1 MAAIRHGV
9 LFLSQPVIRFLTE
22 ARASVSF
29 ILSQHATFEAKC
41 IDERFA
47 FQNALH
53 MEAHR
58 GTTILVLGILGLV
71 VCAVCGIIA
80 WVMAN
85 KDIPKMEAGTMDPE
99 GLGQAKAGKIC
110 GMISVI
116 LWALAI
122 IAYVVFI
129 VIFVGAAAASGGFEV
144 PQ

>member
-1 MAAIRHGV
+1 M
-9 LFLSQPVIRFLTE
+9 
-22 ARASVSF
+22 
-29 ILSQHATFEAKC
+29 SQHDSSTFEAKC